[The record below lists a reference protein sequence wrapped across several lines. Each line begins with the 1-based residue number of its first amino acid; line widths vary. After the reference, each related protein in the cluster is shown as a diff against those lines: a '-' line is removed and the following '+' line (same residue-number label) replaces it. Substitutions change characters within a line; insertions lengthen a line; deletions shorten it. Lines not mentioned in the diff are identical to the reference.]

1 MLAVA
6 ALSLSLNV
14 GTPSAPARAA
24 RVASSPVMMPAFL
37 KKLGLSKPDFGNGND
52 DDSSAASPNPV
63 LALAGKGMSLIGP
76 LFTVEAIAQVCIL
89 DVPLTGRPPE

>member
-1 MLAVA
+1 MTRRCSRPLALLYTFYLYGSNAVYDY
-6 ALSLSLNV
+6 LPV
-14 GTPSAPARAA
+14 GYIQL
-24 RVASSPVMMPAFL
+24 L
-37 KKLGLSKPDFGNGND
+37 KPGQAIGVYVL
-52 DDSSAASPNPV
+52 